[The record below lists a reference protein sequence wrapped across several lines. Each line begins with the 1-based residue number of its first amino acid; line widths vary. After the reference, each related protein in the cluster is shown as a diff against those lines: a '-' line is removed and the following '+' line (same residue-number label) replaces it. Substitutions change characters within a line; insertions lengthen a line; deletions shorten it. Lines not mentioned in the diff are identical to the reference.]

1 MTDTQTN
8 RGPQDIGGDP
18 AGPVD
23 TVDHGMKFWERQA
36 NALRSTLSRGG
47 LVRTDELR
55 RAAEDLG
62 EKYAQLQYF
71 EITTSALR
79 TLMIEKGYMTEAEL
93 AAKMEEIRGRFNVPD
108 ELESP
113 VKKAAPKRD
122 VPSGA
127 SS

>member
-1 MTDTQTN
+1 MSAAEPN
-8 RGPQDIGGDP
+8 KGPQDIGGKA
-18 AGPVD
+18 AGPID

-36 NALRSTLSRGG
+36 NALRSTLSRAGI
-47 LVRTDELR
+47 VKTDELR

-93 AAKMEEIRGRFNVPD
+93 QAKIQEIRARFDVPD
-108 ELESP
+108 EMESP
-113 VKKAAPKRD
+113 IKKGGAALTR
-122 VPSGA
+122 A
-127 SS
+127 FLL